1 MSDRGGCRF
10 PFGQT
15 NSMEIAPGLG
25 RRFRF
30 DVILREASR
39 ASVGASP
46 RATSQWPG
54 PLSCPGWP
62 RQTGAKFRAPSRE
75 DARASPNGGRRPPV
89 KRIFDCP
96 EFRRRARWSFAQV
109 GPPMEWVYCR

>member
-1 MSDRGGCRF
+1 MSDSGGCRF

-15 NSMEIAPGLG
+15 NSMEIPPGRG

-39 ASVGASP
+39 ASVGVSP
-46 RATSQWPG
+46 RATSERPG
-54 PLSCPGWP
+54 PRSCPGWP

-75 DARASPNGGRRPPV
+75 DGRASPYEGGRPPV

-96 EFRRRARWSFAQV
+96 EFRRRARGLFAQA
-109 GPPMEWVYCR
+109 GPPIQWVYCR